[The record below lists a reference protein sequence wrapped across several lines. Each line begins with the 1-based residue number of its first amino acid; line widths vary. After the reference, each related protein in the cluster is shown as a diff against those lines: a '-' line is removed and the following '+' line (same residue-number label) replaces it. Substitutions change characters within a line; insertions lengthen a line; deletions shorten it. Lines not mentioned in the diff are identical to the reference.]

1 MVLQCVYACVHTCP
15 LVLQNV
21 AVPLNGDID
30 AIKKYAEEMQ
40 KIKKQVSVDFP
51 METIWL
57 SDASAC
63 AAIQSEIYNILYG
76 LLCRLEPWI
85 L

>member
-1 MVLQCVYACVHTCP
+1 M
-15 LVLQNV
+15 LQNV

-51 METIWL
+51 LETTWL
-57 SDASAC
+57 SDTSAC
-63 AAIQSEIYNILYG
+63 AAIQSELYNMVFCAG
-76 LLCRLEPWI
+76 WSPGPCRGCRCKNGV
-85 L
+85 